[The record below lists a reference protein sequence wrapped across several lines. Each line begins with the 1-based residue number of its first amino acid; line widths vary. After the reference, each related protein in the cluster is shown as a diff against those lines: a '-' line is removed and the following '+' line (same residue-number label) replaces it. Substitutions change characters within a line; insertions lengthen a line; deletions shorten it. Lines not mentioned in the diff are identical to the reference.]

1 MTDGLI
7 NSMASDSD
15 GSAGQRIYGVV
26 VAQVISNLD
35 ALTQGRVQLKFPWMP
50 GVEPWARVAAP
61 SAGSSRGMYF
71 IPQVGDEVL
80 VAFEAGDVNQPYV
93 IGSLWNSMDRP
104 PATLPTDAVNKRVIR
119 TPLGH
124 EIEIDDLTQSI
135 NISTNTGQ
143 KVEIEPAG
151 ITISTTGDTA
161 SVKLDTTG
169 TLTIQA
175 ALRIEIKAASIS
187 LEGELIEIKSSA
199 AANIDG
205 GLACNI
211 QGQLVKIN

>member
-7 NSMASDSD
+7 NMASEN
-15 GSAGQRIYGVV
+15 GRNTEQRIYGVA
-26 VAQVISNLD
+26 VAQVINNVD
-35 ALTQGRVQLKFPWMP
+35 ALAQGRVQIKLPWVP
-50 GVEPWARVAAP
+50 GIEPWARVAMP

-71 IPQVGDEVL
+71 MPQIGDEVL
-80 VAFEAGDVNQPYV
+80 VAFAAGDINEPYV
-93 IGSLWNSMDRP
+93 IGSLWNTTDRP
-104 PATLPTDAVNKRVIR
+104 PTTLPTDAINKRIIK

-143 KVEIEPAG
+143 KIEIDPAG
-151 ITISTTGDTA
+151 ISVSTTGGTA
-161 SVKLDTTG
+161 SVKLDTLG

-175 ALRIEIKAASIS
+175 ALSIEIKAPSIS
-187 LEGELIEIKSSA
+187 LQGELIEIKSSA
-199 AANIDG
+199 VANIDG

>member
-7 NSMASDSD
+7 NSMASDN
-15 GSAGQRIYGVV
+15 GSGASQRIYGVV
-26 VAQVISNLD
+26 VAQVISNMD

-80 VAFEAGDVNQPYV
+80 VAFEAGDVNHPYV
-93 IGSLWNSMDRP
+93 IGSLWNMSDRP
-104 PATLPTDAVNKRVIR
+104 PATLPTDAINKRVIK

-143 KVEIEPAG
+143 KIEIDPTA
-151 ITISTTGDTA
+151 ISLSTTGGTA
-161 SVKLDTTG
+161 AVKLETTG

-205 GLACNI
+205 GLACSI